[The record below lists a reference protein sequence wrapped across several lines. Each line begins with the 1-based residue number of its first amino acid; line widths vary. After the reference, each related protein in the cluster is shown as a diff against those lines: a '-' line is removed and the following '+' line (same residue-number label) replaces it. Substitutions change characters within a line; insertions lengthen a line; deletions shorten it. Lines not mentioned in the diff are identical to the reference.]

1 MHLFKKLVYGKTY
14 QEFQNY
20 EQEMRDVFKKY
31 ENYQKYVNNL
41 ILRKNEWSLLFRINQ
56 RLPTSNQNTT
66 NICET
71 SLRREKEEG
80 FNRYRAY
87 NLTDMVRM
95 IVDSSEGYA
104 MRCVDA
110 ANGSLNQRLKNQK
123 SKYQIKKT
131 EIDPSKIIQVDESTY
146 EVPSETKSD
155 VRYQV
160 DLNLRLCKGC
170 LKN

>member
-110 ANGSLNQRLKNQK
+110 ANGSLNQRLKNCLVLQNK
-123 SKYQIKKT
+123 ARSARGCRGLVRAHFFFKLIFT
-131 EIDPSKIIQVDESTY
+131 STRFATLLPS
-146 EVPSETKSD
+146 
-155 VRYQV
+155 
-160 DLNLRLCKGC
+160 LRGGGG
-170 LKN
+170 